1 MEARLIEN
9 ASDPGSIT
17 FKDRGVYVVTPKGL
31 HILER
36 FITKNGIAAEHL
48 VPVFNAQP
56 ICMKLLHLERRQS
69 DDEIVVTRAVIE
81 VLFRRFAGRE
91 PNISKLSNEQFDSLQ
106 PGSAARSVAAS
117 AKEHQDRAAGIPL
130 RKYAGGVAVSVKGVA
145 AAAATSD
152 APELVF
158 YASQAVDWLVDF
170 AALVSRE
177 ESCEMLA
184 HFVRYGFIKI
194 VQDKASRWRDSSTT
208 TATVVRAGGAAS
220 AAGAMVVSRVLRERE
235 MALEWRGEL
244 GQLSVFDP
252 RVRSIST
259 KESFDTAR
267 RFSTRSPWKVR
278 NALDGT
284 RKPPTSMEERSI
296 ASIPRNSSHPTVSVH
311 PTTRL
316 R

>member
-1 MEARLIEN
+1 MEARLIES

-81 VLFRRFAGRE
+81 ILFRRFAGRE

-130 RKYAGGVAVSVKGVA
+130 RKYAGGVGVGVSVKGVA
-145 AAAATSD
+145 AAAAAAKSD

-184 HFVRYGFIKI
+184 HFVRYGFIKV
-194 VQDKASRWRDSSTT
+194 VQDKASRWRDSSATT
-208 TATVVRAGGAAS
+208 TTTVVRAGGAAS

-284 RKPPTSMEERSI
+284 RMPPTSMEERSI
-296 ASIPRNSSHPTVSVH
+296 ASIRRN
-311 PTTRL
+311 
-316 R
+316 